1 MFSPSISIFSHRVFF
16 TLLYLL
22 LFYKTNRER
31 SVMFYLL
38 IQVRAAKAVIIHV
51 IFVNINLEFEQLM

>member
-1 MFSPSISIFSHRVFF
+1 
-16 TLLYLL
+16 
-22 LFYKTNRER
+22 
-31 SVMFYLL
+31 MFYLL